1 MENVLDTELS
11 PVITILIAE
20 DYEVNRVGL
29 KMLFESVTDFQVVG
43 EAPDGEKCVKL
54 ATELKP
60 TVVLMDVRMPLLN
73 GIDATRQIK
82 ELSPD
87 SKIVMLTSHS
97 NHAEVM
103 ASIEAG
109 ADGYCLKDVRS
120 TQLMAAIRAVAG
132 GACWLDPAVASMVL
146 RSPTYRPEQINSYA
160 LSAQELAILKLIVEG
175 LSNQEIGKRLFT
187 GHDSVK
193 AHVRH
198 ILEKLAVTGRT
209 QAAIKAVKEGL
220 V

>member
-1 MENVLDTELS
+1 MENDLS
-11 PVITILIAE
+11 PVISILIAE

-43 EAPDGEKCVKL
+43 EAPDGEKCVRL

-73 GIDATRQIK
+73 GISATKQIK
-82 ELSPD
+82 ELAPD
-87 SKIVMLTSHS
+87 TKVFMLTSHS
-97 NHAEVM
+97 NHEEVM
-103 ASIEAG
+103 ASLDAG

-120 TQLMAAIRAVAG
+120 AQLIAAIRAVAA
-132 GACWLDPAVASMVL
+132 GACWLDPGVASIVL
-146 RSPTYRPEQINSYA
+146 RSSSYA
-160 LSAQELAILKLIVEG
+160 PKPKTLSGLNERELAVLKLIVEG

-193 AHVRH
+193 VHVRH

-209 QAAIKAVKEGL
+209 QAAIKAVKDGL